1 MSIHRQVLRFKFS
14 IFFGGFLFHLI
25 VIQRY
30 KRANNK
36 IGQKLLVDV
45 VVCFLAR
52 RVQALLLNQSLTAC
66 LGSPSQIDFP
76 KSALVNQTQEMH
88 SLGSTLKM
96 TESEKGL
103 SNPSQVLESGGCPCC
118 VDVNF

>member
-1 MSIHRQVLRFKFS
+1 M
-14 IFFGGFLFHLI
+14 I

-52 RVQALLLNQSLTAC
+52 RVQALLLNQSRTAC
-66 LGSPSQIDFP
+66 LGPPSQIDLP
-76 KSALVNQTQEMH
+76 KFALVNQTQEIH
-88 SLGSTLKM
+88 SPGSTLKM

-103 SNPSQVLESGGCPCC
+103 SNTS
-118 VDVNF
+118 